1 MSLSIFIETCLA
13 GKNLSVGEASSA
25 LDVIMTGRASDVQIA
40 ALLVALRAKGET
52 AEEIQ
57 GFAEMMRQRS
67 VKIALDDKNA
77 IDLCGTGG
85 DGTGTFNISTT
96 AAFIAAGAG
105 ITVAKHGNRSVS
117 SRSGSADVLRSL
129 GVNIECSAAR
139 TGECLN
145 SIGIGFLFAPLYH
158 PAMKHAAKARNEL
171 GTRSIFN
178 ILGPITNPA
187 QVKYQVVGVHDRSVA
202 EKILLTLKNLGAE
215 RAVTLHAQDG
225 ADEVTL
231 SGSTN
236 LFEHSTGKGMSSYEV
251 SAHSFGLPRALPG
264 VLSGGTA
271 AENAK
276 TLTSILGGEH
286 GPRRDAAVANAALGI
301 YIAGKASTLI
311 EARERAEEAI
321 DSSLAMKK
329 LEQLREYTN
338 WP

>member
-1 MSLSIFIETCLA
+1 MSLIIYIEKCIA
-13 GKNLSVGEASSA
+13 GENLTVDEASRA
-25 LDVIMTGRASDVQIA
+25 LDCIMTGQASDVQIA

-52 AEEIQ
+52 LEEIE
-57 GFAEMMRQRS
+57 GFAETMRGHS
-67 VKIALDDKNA
+67 IKITLDDKNA

-105 ITVAKHGNRSVS
+105 VTVAKHGNRSVS

-129 GVNIECSAAR
+129 GVNIECPAAR
-139 TGECLN
+139 TRDCLN
-145 SIGIGFLFAPLYH
+145 SVGIGFLFAPLYH
-158 PAMKHAAKARNEL
+158 PAMKHAAKARAEL

-187 QVKYQVVGVHDRSVA
+187 QVKYQVVGVHDGAVA
-202 EKILLTLKNLGAE
+202 ERLLLTLRNLGAE

-236 LFEHSTGKGMSSYEV
+236 LFEFSRGKEVSRYEV
-251 SAHSFGLPRALPG
+251 DAHSFGLQSAPRE
-264 VLSGGTA
+264 VLSGGTPE
-271 AENAK
+271 ENA
-276 TLTSILGGEH
+276 SILVSILRGDR
-286 GPRRDAAVANAALGI
+286 GPRRDVAVANAALGI
-301 YIAGKASTLI
+301 YVAGKAHTLS
-311 EARERAEEAI
+311 EAREKAEEAV
-321 DSSLAMKK
+321 DSTRAMKK

-338 WP
+338 RP

>member
-1 MSLSIFIETCLA
+1 MTLSIFIETCLA
-13 GKNLSVGEASSA
+13 GKNLSVVEASKA
-25 LDVIMTGRASDVQIA
+25 LDVIMTGQASDVQIA

-57 GFAEMMRQRS
+57 GFAETMREHS
-67 VKIALDDKNA
+67 VKITIDDKNA

-105 ITVAKHGNRSVS
+105 VTVAKHGNRSVS
-117 SRSGSADVLRSL
+117 SMSGSADVLRSL
-129 GVNIECSAAR
+129 GVNIECSAMR

-158 PAMKHAAKARNEL
+158 PAMKHAAKARSEL

-187 QVKYQVVGVHDRSVA
+187 RVKYQVVGAHDKIVA

-236 LFEHSTGKGMSSYEV
+236 LFEHSTGKGISSYEV
-251 SAHSFGLPRALPG
+251 SAHSFGLPPAPRG

-271 AENAK
+271 SENAK
-276 TLTSILGGEH
+276 ILTSILGGEH

-301 YIAGKASTLI
+301 YVAGKAATLI
-311 EARERAEEAI
+311 EARVRAEEAI
-321 DSSLAMKK
+321 DSSAAMKK
-329 LEQLREYTN
+329 LDQLREYTN
-338 WP
+338 RP